1 MNWFL
6 KEAVTVR
13 DDLEQQEQMDALRGF
28 WRENRRWILSV
39 FIVIGGGWAGYQGFL
54 AWQSSRAVAA
64 TQMLER
70 MEAAL
75 AADKLEEAEAH
86 GLLLLKEHGSSTHAS
101 LAALRLARV
110 HVASGALDKALPMLA
125 HAANSSDEAVAW
137 IARVRAAT
145 VLMDLDRLPE
155 ALQQLE
161 GEPPVAAL
169 GVVQDRR
176 GDVLSLMKRWDEA
189 RSAWE
194 AAQKTLQAN
203 AEDARGAELVARK
216 LASLDAFAQT
226 GQ

>member
-1 MNWFL
+1 
-6 KEAVTVR
+6 
-13 DDLEQQEQMDALRGF
+13 
-28 WRENRRWILSV
+28 
-39 FIVIGGGWAGYQGFL
+39 
-54 AWQSSRAVAA
+54 
-64 TQMLER
+64 
-70 MEAAL
+70 
-75 AADKLEEAEAH
+75 
-86 GLLLLKEHGSSTHAS
+86 
-101 LAALRLARV
+101 
-110 HVASGALDKALPMLA
+110 
-125 HAANSSDEAVAW
+125 
-137 IARVRAAT
+137 
-145 VLMDLDRLPE
+145 MDLDRLPE